1 MITTQ
6 VLQEANCRLHKTLKS
21 CVSLF
26 REGED
31 NRGLDAL
38 LDSVEDLA
46 RILDILECTEEAGFK
61 TQEMRDACQ
70 KLLEYMINRDVTG
83 MTDLLEFTIIPLS
96 ETWAARCN
104 AKCR

>member
-1 MITTQ
+1 MMATQ
-6 VLQEANCRLHKTLKS
+6 VLQETTRRLNKTLKS

-38 LDSVEDLA
+38 MCSVEDLE
-46 RILDILECTEEAGFK
+46 RILDILECTEETAFETPK
-61 TQEMRDACQ
+61 MLNACRE
-70 KLLEYMINRDVTG
+70 LLEYMEKRDVIG

-96 ETWAARCN
+96 ETWTARCD
-104 AKCR
+104 AICR